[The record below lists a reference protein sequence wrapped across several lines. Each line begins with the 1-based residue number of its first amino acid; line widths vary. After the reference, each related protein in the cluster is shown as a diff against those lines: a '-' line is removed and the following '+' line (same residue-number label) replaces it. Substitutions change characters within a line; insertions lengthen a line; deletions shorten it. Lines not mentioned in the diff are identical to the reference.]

1 MNHQRRPVVRQR
13 VSPVQ
18 VIVVLLVLIF
28 AGWYVYTNLF
38 DQGSQYAQIES
49 GVLGPS
55 YMGDAVIARDE
66 VPYDAEGVTSV
77 DYIAQEGATVR
88 RGEKICDVYSSGYN
102 QREMSALQNY
112 RDQIKEKQLALLAA
126 ETSYDQRMTRLETDV
141 LDRAKEVRL
150 LVQGARGNM
159 VNQEGILDTA
169 IAARQNYLYQKYADD
184 QSLTRL
190 YDDESAQQMRIE
202 SWTKPY
208 AATVEGIVSFYS
220 DGYEYGLTA
229 ASYGDFD
236 PAQVRAMFGG
246 QVPEKSTVQKGR
258 TTIYRMVRPNSW
270 NVLMLVKSDTWNPVQ
285 GQTYQLR
292 LEGFDNTEVSAT
304 LVSFT
309 RAAGELLLRLEVRSD
324 VTPVLYMRTCQA
336 QIGEKVNTLKVPN
349 RAIYRHSNGMDG
361 VVVVN
366 ADGSRA
372 FVAAHIISSD
382 GVYTFIDPVQQ
393 GMLYV
398 GQTVLLF

>member
-229 ASYGDFD
+229 ASYGNFD
-236 PAQVRAMFGG
+236 PARVRAMFGG
-246 QVPEKSTVQKGR
+246 QAPEKSTVQKGR

-336 QIGEKVNTLKVPN
+336 QIGEKVNTLKGPN

>member
-229 ASYGDFD
+229 ASYGNFD
-236 PAQVRAMFGG
+236 PARVRAMFGG
-246 QVPEKSTVQKGR
+246 QAPEKSTVQKGR